1 MARVGKQADDI
12 ARIALLSEPSRRRLY
27 DYIRGRGE
35 PVGRDE
41 AARVAR
47 ISRSLAAFHLDRLA
61 AAGLLETEYR
71 RISGLTGRGA
81 GRPAKLYSLSG
92 RRVTVSLPEN
102 RYDVAGTVFVR
113 MIEAG
118 RGQAVRRGI
127 RAVARDRG
135 LEMGRELS
143 ARVGTGKP
151 LRRAERALE
160 ELGYRPQRRKDVV
173 RPRNCPFH
181 DLVREAP
188 QVVCAMNHAL
198 LAGLAAG
205 LRTKAP
211 GPEGRILAESD
222 PDDGACCVRLRLVGS
237 PGRPKS

>member
-61 AAGLLETEYR
+61 EAGLLEAQYR

-92 RRVTVSLPEN
+92 RRVSVSLPES
-102 RYDVAGTVFVR
+102 RYDVAGTVLVR
-113 MIEAG
+113 MTEPG
-118 RGQAVRRGI
+118 RGQEAARGI
-127 RAVARDRG
+127 RAVARERG

-143 ARVGTGKP
+143 PRVGTGKP
-151 LRRAERALE
+151 MRRAERALE
-160 ELGYRPQRRKDVV
+160 EIGYRPERRKDVV
-173 RPRNCPFH
+173 RLRNCPFH
-181 DLVREAP
+181 DLVRESP
-188 QVVCAMNHAL
+188 QMVCAMNRAL
-198 LAGLAAG
+198 LAGVVAG
-205 LRTKAP
+205 LGTKAS
-211 GPEGRILAESD
+211 GTEGRIVAESD

-237 PGRPKS
+237 PGRPES